1 MKSEEAMRQPQRTKK
16 FTGRMFQS
24 LVLPHAVRDIDN
36 RVAVIVRLAVTASA
50 FAFCGWIAAG
60 DVGAAFFGTA
70 AFALL
75 THNRSRNRDS
85 TFA

>member
-1 MKSEEAMRQPQRTKK
+1 MRQPQRTKK

-24 LVLPHAVRDIDN
+24 LVLPHAVRDIQPGG
-36 RVAVIVRLAVTASA
+36 RYWRLAVTASA

-60 DVGAAFFGTA
+60 DVGAAVFGTA

-75 THNRSRNRDS
+75 THKPSRNRDS